1 MRKIIR
7 KLVEIKLTWE
17 IINFLYKVLYRFKFE
32 KNLIEIE
39 KKRFLLS
46 QKEQK
51 MQIIFK
57 DLKVLNGPFKG
68 MIYPDFIAHGSSLYP
83 KLLGSY
89 ESELYEDIEKLLQN
103 NYAAILD
110 IGCAEGYYAVGFAMR
125 KPEATVFAYD
135 LNKTA
140 LLACKEMAIINHVE
154 KNMKFGEF
162 CSAET
167 LRDFPFKE
175 KGLVLSDCEGFEID
189 LFTKEAVANLSN
201 CDILIELHDLYNE
214 KISLE
219 IEDVFKDTHIV
230 RKVYS
235 KSTFKKMREFELVA
249 KLTDDD
255 INSFMLERNGIMEWA
270 IITPKNN
277 K

>member
-7 KLVEIKLTWE
+7 KLVEIKITWE
-17 IINFLYKVLYRFKFE
+17 IINFFYKIFYRFKFE

-39 KKRFLLS
+39 KKKFLLS

-51 MQIIFK
+51 MQTIFK

-89 ESELYEDIEKLLQN
+89 ESELYDDIEKLLKN
-103 NYAAILD
+103 NYDTILD

-140 LLACKEMAIINHVE
+140 LLACKQMAILNHVE

-167 LRDFPFKE
+167 LRDFPFKG

-189 LFTKEAVANLSN
+189 LFTKEAVANLTN

-214 KISLE
+214 KISVE
-219 IEDVFKDTHIV
+219 IENAFKDTHTIK
-230 RKVYS
+230 KVYS
-235 KSTFKKMREFELVA
+235 KSTFKKMREFELA
-249 KLTDDD
+249 SKFTDDD
-255 INSFMLERNGIMEWA
+255 INCFMLERNGIMEWA

-277 K
+277 

>member
-17 IINFLYKVLYRFKFE
+17 IINFLYKVFYRFKFE

-51 MQIIFK
+51 MQTIFK
-57 DLKVLNGPFKG
+57 DLNVLNGPFKG

-103 NYAAILD
+103 NYDTILD
-110 IGCAEGYYAVGFAMR
+110 IGCAEGYYAVGFAIR
-125 KPEATVFAYD
+125 KPEATVLAYD
-135 LNKTA
+135 LNKAA
-140 LLACKEMAIINHVE
+140 LLACKQMAILNHVE

-167 LRDFPFKE
+167 LRDFPFKGR
-175 KGLVLSDCEGFEID
+175 GLVLSDCEGFEID

-214 KISLE
+214 KISVE
-219 IEDVFKDTHIV
+219 IEDVFKDTHTV

-235 KSTFKKMREFELVA
+235 KSTFKKMKEFELGV
-249 KLTDDD
+249 KFTDDD

-270 IITPKNN
+270 IFTPINN